1 MLALLFHPD
10 RSSRKEPAVGDGVL
24 IKYSE
29 LKAVDDSLKKIVEEL
44 KEASHRADALED
56 AIGDPFGK
64 NKLREAAE
72 EFEDGWD
79 DRRAALL
86 EDIEK
91 VEQHV
96 AGVLDGFEK
105 WDRETTTQME
115 TAS

>member
-1 MLALLFHPD
+1 M
-10 RSSRKEPAVGDGVL
+10 GDGVL
-24 IKYSE
+24 IKYTE
-29 LKAVDDSLKKIVEEL
+29 LKAVGDNLKKIVEEL
-44 KEASHRADALED
+44 KEASNRADVLEG
-56 AIGDPFGK
+56 AIGDPYGK

-79 DRRAALL
+79 DRRNALL

-96 AGVLDGFEK
+96 AGVLEGFEK
-105 WDRETTTQME
+105 WDTDTSNEME

>member
-1 MLALLFHPD
+1 M
-10 RSSRKEPAVGDGVL
+10 GDGVL

-29 LKAVDDSLKKIVEEL
+29 LKAVGDNLKKIVQEL
-44 KEASHRADALED
+44 KDASKRADVLEE
-56 AIGDPFGK
+56 AIGDPYGK

-79 DRRAALL
+79 DRRNKLL

-96 AGVLDGFEK
+96 AGVLEGFEQ
-105 WDRETTTQME
+105 WDKDTSNEME
-115 TAS
+115 SASN